1 MKHAGKATRASFRL
15 IYWSLVLVLGLMFA
29 GVLARLLGQF
39 VIEAAGVLAG
49 LWLVFC
55 LFTIW
60 FFRDPQA
67 RPPKDP
73 AVIVAPAHGKVDAID
88 EVDEPSFMGGRCRR
102 ISTFLSIF
110 DVHVQNAPVA
120 GRVVMSRRMPGRFV
134 NAMRIDSAEHNENVL
149 IGIEST
155 QREGERI
162 GVRLI
167 AGLIARRILPWV
179 REGDTVERGERLG
192 LIRFGSRVDLYLP
205 LEYEVTVEAG
215 QRVRGG
221 ETVMARRS

>member
-15 IYWSLVLVLGLMFA
+15 IYWSLVCVLGLMFA

-39 VIEAAGVLAG
+39 VIEAAGVLTG

-120 GRVVMSRRMPGRFV
+120 GRVVMRRRTPGRFV
-134 NAMRIDSAEHNENVL
+134 NAMRTDSANYNENVL
-149 IGIEST
+149 IGIESAE
-155 QREGERI
+155 RAGERI

-179 REGDTVERGERLG
+179 EEGDMVERGERLG

-205 LEYEVTVEAG
+205 LEYEVVVEAG

-221 ETVMARRS
+221 ETVMARRG